1 MEISKKQMDILNR
14 YFKVTEN
21 IRSYELESWTNCGVD
36 MFIYIDKLSND
47 SLEDQLDQ
55 FVDSFDI
62 DEVIDIHREDS
73 NYRET
78 FKIETSLED
87 FKYWINNVE
96 EIIKELRQENEKYIY
111 IIREDMYKDWSWEC
125 GACELLGASE
135 NKNTAI
141 QIFKKAIL
149 NEASINDGDNI
160 FDMDDLVYGKDIS
173 CCLDEYIKDVDKEL
187 DSNPV
192 YLDIYT
198 SEYDY
203 DNGSNSGTIV
213 IEKIRID

>member
-21 IRSYELESWTNCGVD
+21 ICSYEIESWTNCGVD
-36 MFIYIDKLSND
+36 MFIYIDKLSD
-47 SLEDQLDQ
+47 ESLEDQLDQ
-55 FVDSFDI
+55 FVDNFDI
-62 DEVIDIHREDS
+62 DEVIDLHREDS

-87 FKYWINNVE
+87 FKYWINKVENVIE
-96 EIIKELRQENEKYIY
+96 ELREIEKYIY
-111 IIREDMYKDWSWEC
+111 IVREDMYGEWAWEC

-135 NKNTAI
+135 NKNIAI

-160 FDMDDLVYGKDIS
+160 FDILT
-173 CCLDEYIKDVDKEL
+173 
-187 DSNPV
+187 
-192 YLDIYT
+192 IY
-198 SEYDY
+198 
-203 DNGSNSGTIV
+203 
-213 IEKIRID
+213 

>member
-1 MEISKKQMDILNR
+1 MEISKKQMNILNR
-14 YFKVTEN
+14 YFNVSES
-21 IRSYELESWTNCGVD
+21 RGSYELESWTNCGVD

-87 FKYWINNVE
+87 FKYWINKVKNVIE
-96 EIIKELRQENEKYIY
+96 ELKEIEKYIY
-111 IIREDMYKDWSWEC
+111 IVREDMYGEWAWEC

-135 NKNTAI
+135 SKNTAI
-141 QIFKKAIL
+141 QIFKRAIL

-160 FDMDDLVYGKDIS
+160 FDMDDLVYGENINNYIE
-173 CCLDEYIKDVDKEL
+173 EYIKEISDKL
-187 DSNPV
+187 NNGSV
-192 YLDIYT
+192 YLDIYI
-198 SEYDY
+198 SKHDY
-203 DNGSNSGTIV
+203 DNGNNSGTLV

>member
-14 YFKVTEN
+14 HFKVTEDRGN
-21 IRSYELESWTNCGVD
+21 YELESWTNCGVD
-36 MFIYIDKLSND
+36 MFIYIDKLSD
-47 SLEDQLDQ
+47 ESLEDQLDQ

-87 FKYWINNVE
+87 FKDWINKVE

-111 IIREDMYKDWSWEC
+111 IVREDMYGEWAWEC

-149 NEASINDGDNI
+149 NEASINDGDNL
-160 FDMDDLVYGKDIS
+160 FDMDGLVYGRNIS
-173 CCLDEYIKDVDKEL
+173 GYIEEYTKEIDKEL
-187 DSNPV
+187 DNNSV
-192 YLDIYT
+192 YLDIYV
-198 SEYDY
+198 SGNDY
-203 DNGSNSGTIV
+203 DNGDNSGTLV